1 MLNTTRALLAGRN
14 PFTLENGPQDSN
26 QYGILYHA
34 VTAPLAFAF
43 GPSLWVHRTMSAV
56 FVLLSLATLAWACR
70 QRGCRWSASLGLTAL
85 LYVSLFTQ
93 AASFGLLA
101 RPDSLGLW
109 LMLLS
114 VVVPWHRGFSS
125 RSLAASAGLAML
137 ACLTKTYFVVGFPFV
152 CAYAFL
158 FVSRRRAVEAAV
170 LFAALGTLS
179 VVALEM
185 LLPTY
190 ASTVFFSTANFAS
203 GPGYAGG
210 VYAVRQLARFA
221 IWYAPAGAVG
231 VVWAVG
237 RILDHSRSPALAAS
251 RSLGSRWRSLPADPF
266 LFAFVGASAVVYASL
281 GRNRGSYMAYLVHLM
296 LPFLLLYVAEPLA
309 HARPRARRLSQ
320 LLILANVL
328 LLTGR
333 YGRPVDLNAS
343 RPAWIRLTEIV
354 DSSERLFNNAP
365 LVSLLVE
372 RRRIV
377 YDSGHSQYFRLGA
390 PRPGILGRI
399 LATDTG
405 IADRDRAYR
414 EELARAVEAKAF
426 DDIVVTLE
434 GSRLVKETLIRNHY
448 REAERLEVTLPIAA
462 QGWTLVVYRPLPEP
476 GTASITTGKGSDGAH
491 EATGR

>member
-14 PFTLENGPQDSN
+14 PFTLGNGPQDFN

-85 LYVSLFTQ
+85 LYVSLFMH

-152 CAYAFL
+152 CAYVFL

-170 LFAALGTLS
+170 LFAALGTLT

-185 LLPTY
+185 LLPIY

-221 IWYAPAGAVG
+221 IWYAPAGVVG

-251 RSLGSRWRSLPADPF
+251 RSLGSRWRGLPADPF

-281 GRNRGSYMAYLVHLM
+281 GRNGGSYMAYLVHLM

-309 HARPRARRLSQ
+309 HARPRARRLYQ

-343 RPAWIRLTEIV
+343 RPAWIRLAEIV
-354 DSSERLFNNAP
+354 GSSERLFNSP
-365 LVSLLVE
+365 ILVSMLVAKH
-372 RRRIV
+372 RPV
-377 YDSGHSQYFRLGA
+377 YDSGHSQYFGLGA
-390 PRPGILGRI
+390 LRPGIFGRF
-399 LATDTG
+399 LAEDTRVS
-405 IADRDRAYR
+405 DRHREYR
-414 EELARAVEAKAF
+414 EELGRAVETGAF
-426 DDIVVTLE
+426 DAIVVTRREHQLL
-434 GSRLVKETLIRNHY
+434 SPTLLRRHY
-448 REAERLEVTLPIAA
+448 RVAERLEVHMPLAA
-462 QGWTLVVYRPLPEP
+462 QTWDLTVYRPITPPTSRPAPREP
-476 GTASITTGKGSDGAH
+476 
-491 EATGR
+491 